1 MFQIQDSRLSHYFT
15 FKVKLPNHLIHHPIF
30 LVVLLLIE
38 ESAATRVTR
47 LEMPDDDD
55 TLVISAGEQLAVRG
69 PADNVDCLLMP
80 REVTQTLQRHVTLLG
95 LTHTPNL
102 KFT

>member
-1 MFQIQDSRLSHYFT
+1 MFIILQLSLS
-15 FKVKLPNHLIHHPIF
+15 VNLPNHLIHHPIF

-55 TLVISAGEQLAVRG
+55 TLVISAGEQLAVRR

-80 REVTQTLQRHVTLLG
+80 REVTQTLQGHVTLLG

-102 KFT
+102 NDNMSTSN